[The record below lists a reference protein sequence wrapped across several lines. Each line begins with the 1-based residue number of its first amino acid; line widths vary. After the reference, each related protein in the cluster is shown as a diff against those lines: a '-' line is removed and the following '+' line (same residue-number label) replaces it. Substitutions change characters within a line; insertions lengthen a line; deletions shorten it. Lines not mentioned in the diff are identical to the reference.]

1 MDLKKCINCNQIFA
15 AAQGQNICPDCLA
28 EEENKF
34 ELVKDYLWDN
44 PGATIP
50 EVSEATDVGEAIIK
64 KFVRE
69 GRLVELQGSNIKVE
83 CKNCGKAIS
92 EGKYCSECSNKLAN
106 DIQRTRGK
114 RGKGRRSKKNRKKQ
128 DKMFTR
134 D

>member
-1 MDLKKCINCNQIFA
+1 MDLKKCINCNQLFA
-15 AAQGQNICPDCLA
+15 AAKGQRICPDCLA

-34 ELVKDYLWDN
+34 QLVKDYLWDN

-83 CKNCGKAIS
+83 CQKCGKPIS
-92 EGKYCSECSNKLAN
+92 QGKFCSECSNKLAN
-106 DIQRTRGK
+106 DIQKSKSKTKKSK
-114 RGKGRRSKKNRKKQ
+114 RNKRDNQ
-128 DKMFTR
+128 EKMFTR